1 MKFYS
6 PSTGGFYCP
15 VIHKKSMPADV
26 IEISDAQHQEFLL
39 GLSGGKRLDV
49 DQDGTLIL
57 MDASVDLE
65 AIERSWRD
73 AELSR
78 VAWLRDRH
86 RDESDMQLQTTLT
99 VEQFAALLAYMQL
112 LRDWPQAPAFPHTA
126 QRPETPN
133 WISIQAR

>member
-15 VIHKKSMPADV
+15 VIHKKSIPADV
-26 IEISDAQHQEFLL
+26 IEISDAQHQDFLL

-78 VAWLRDRH
+78 VAWVRDRH
-86 RDESDMQLQTTLT
+86 RDESDMQLQTTLEA
-99 VEQFAALLAYMQL
+99 EQFVELLAYMQL
-112 LRDWPQAPAFPHTA
+112 LRDWPQAGGFPATDHRPVSPPWIDQQA
-126 QRPETPN
+126 Q
-133 WISIQAR
+133 